1 MPTPQHCLIN
11 VVADRPTTHHH
22 HNLVCEADALRALV
36 RCALHIA
43 KYIFPKNT
51 GHSPKKPSAIPGGSP
66 AQKPGGSP
74 AQIPVGLAQGLPP
87 GPAMGLPLGF
97 ALGIADDAFSMGGQS

>member
-22 HNLVCEADALRALV
+22 HNLVCEEDALHALV
-36 RCALHIA
+36 RCAPRIA
-43 KYIFPKNT
+43 KYISPKKP

-66 AQKPGGSP
+66 AQIPGGSP

-87 GPAMGLPLGF
+87 GTAMGLPLGF
-97 ALGIADDAFSMGGQS
+97 ALGSADDVYFIGGQP